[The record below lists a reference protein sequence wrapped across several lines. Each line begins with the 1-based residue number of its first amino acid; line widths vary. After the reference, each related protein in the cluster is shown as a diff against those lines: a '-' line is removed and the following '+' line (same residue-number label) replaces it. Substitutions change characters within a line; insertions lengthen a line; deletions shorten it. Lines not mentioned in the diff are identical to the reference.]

1 MTNTRRPPTMPENAS
16 TTRTSSP
23 RLRLGVKVTLA
34 QALILSVAIV
44 LPAVLNFQ
52 NQKEETLKHLQEQ
65 LQTAANA
72 LALEINPSDFAK
84 LSATPSDTLLP
95 EYKRIHDKIARFTKA
110 NRYLGFDDDNV
121 YAFRWMARDT
131 MRFAVMF
138 YSQYIGTPYKIRP
151 EMEYAFQNR
160 SSSYTGIYEDENGV
174 WVSAYSPILDST
186 GVVLGLI
193 EVDFKNNFYL
203 LQLSEKQRSVIT
215 TSLIAVIFG
224 AVLSFL
230 LAFLITKP
238 IQRITDAV
246 LAFSRGDKS
255 QRVEP
260 LSNDEIG
267 DLASAFNAM
276 AEEISKR
283 DRITE
288 EIRKQRLEETIAA
301 LNQSN
306 KELGKKQKE
315 LERTIDALNQS
326 NEQIKAQQLQL
337 LQAEKMSSLG
347 QMVAGIAHEVN
358 TPLGFV
364 KNSLT
369 LLSRNQQEIESL
381 LEKQHQLAEALVDGD
396 AEHVERHIAEAFEA
410 AKELDENEVLE
421 DSRKMLEHSK
431 IGIERIEELVIN
443 LKNFSRLDESAFKL
457 SDINEGIDSTLVIA
471 HNAIKHKAEIIKD
484 YAPDLKAECYPSQL
498 NQVFLNLI
506 MNAAQ
511 AIQEKGTIKIT
522 TQYEA
527 EPNVIANEKADRKYA
542 VIKIADSGKGIS
554 PEHLN
559 KIFDPFFT
567 TKPVG
572 QGTGLGLSISY
583 QIIERHKGAISVKSE
598 LGKGTEFT
606 VRIPVRQSIG

>member
-1 MTNTRRPPTMPENAS
+1 MSEDAS
-16 TTRTSSP
+16 TPRTSLP
-23 RLRLGVKVTLA
+23 RLRLGVKVTLV
-34 QALILSVAIV
+34 QALILSVAIL
-44 LPAVLNFQ
+44 LPAMLNFQ

-84 LSATPSDTLLP
+84 LSATPADTLLP
-95 EYKRIHDKIARFTKA
+95 EYKRIHNKIARFTKA

-121 YAFRWMARDT
+121 YAFKWIARDT

-138 YSQYIGTPYKIRP
+138 YSQYVGTPYRIRP

-174 WVSAYSPILDST
+174 WVSAYSPILDSA
-186 GVVLGLI
+186 GAVLGLV

-203 LQLSEKQRSVIT
+203 VQLSEKQRSVIV
-215 TSLIAVIFG
+215 TSLIAVVFG
-224 AVLSFL
+224 AMLSFL

-246 LAFSRGDKS
+246 VAFSRGEKS
-255 QRVEP
+255 QRVQA

-267 DLASAFNAM
+267 DLAAAFNAM
-276 AEEISKR
+276 AQEISER

-288 EIRKQRLEETIAA
+288 EIRKQRLEETITA
-301 LNQSN
+301 LNESN
-306 KELGKKQKE
+306 TELAEKQRE
-315 LERTIDALNQS
+315 LERTIQALNEK
-326 NEQIKAQQLQL
+326 NEQIKSQQLQL
-337 LQAEKMSSLG
+337 VQAEKMSSLG

-369 LLSRNQQEIESL
+369 LLSRNQEEIESL

-396 AEHVERHIAEAFEA
+396 AEHVEKHIAVAFEA

-431 IGIERIEELVIN
+431 IGIERIEELVLN

-457 SDINEGIDSTLVIA
+457 SDINEGLNSTLVIA
-471 HNAIKHKAEIIKD
+471 HNTIKHKAEIIKD
-484 YAPDLKAECYPSQL
+484 FTPDLKAECYPSQL

-506 MNAAQ
+506 VNATQ
-511 AIQEKGTIKIT
+511 AIQEKGVIKLT
-522 TQYEA
+522 TRYES
-527 EPNVIANEKADRKYA
+527 EPKVEAKNKADQKYA
-542 VIKIADSGKGIS
+542 VIKIADNGKGIA

-583 QIIERHKGAISVKSE
+583 QIIERHKGTISVKSE
-598 LGKGTEFT
+598 LGKGTEFV
-606 VRIPVRQSIG
+606 VRIPVRQTIG

>member
-1 MTNTRRPPTMPENAS
+1 MSDHA
-16 TTRTSSP
+16 TTPRTLSP
-23 RLRLGVKVTLA
+23 RLRLGAKVTLA

-72 LALEINPSDFAK
+72 LALEVNPSDFAK
-84 LSATPSDTLLP
+84 LSGIPSDTLLP
-95 EYKRIHDKIARFTKA
+95 EYKTIHDKIARFTKA

-121 YAFRWMARDT
+121 YAFKWIARDT

-138 YSQYIGTPYKIRP
+138 YSQYVGTPYQIRP
-151 EMEYAFQNR
+151 EMEYAFRNR

-174 WVSAYSPILDST
+174 WVSAYAPILDSS

-203 LQLSEKQRSVIT
+203 VQLSEKQRSVLT
-215 TSLIAVIFG
+215 ASMIAVAFG

-246 LAFSRGDKS
+246 LAFSKGDKS
-255 QRVEP
+255 QRVQE

-267 DLASAFNAM
+267 DLAAAFNAM
-276 AEEISKR
+276 AKEISER
-283 DRITE
+283 DRVTE
-288 EIRKQRLEETIAA
+288 EIRKQRLEETVAA
-301 LNQSN
+301 LNESN
-306 KELGKKQKE
+306 KELGEKQIE
-315 LERTIDALNQS
+315 LERTIQALNDK
-326 NEQIKAQQLQL
+326 NEQIKSQQLQL
-337 LQAEKMSSLG
+337 VQAEKMSSLG

-381 LEKQHQLAEALVDGD
+381 LEKQHQLAEALVEGD
-396 AEHVERHIAEAFEA
+396 AEHVEKHIAEAFEA
-410 AKELDENEVLE
+410 AKELDENEVLL
-421 DSRKMLEHSK
+421 DTRKMLDHSK
-431 IGIERIEELVIN
+431 IGIERIEELVLN

-457 SDINEGIDSTLVIA
+457 SDINEGLDSTLVIA
-471 HNAIKHKAEIIKD
+471 HNELKHKAEIIKA

-498 NQVFLNLI
+498 NQVFLNLL

-511 AIQEKGTIKIT
+511 AIPEKGTITIT
-522 TQYEA
+522 TRYEA
-527 EPNVIANEKADRKYA
+527 EPNIEAKEKADRKYA
-542 VIKIADSGKGIS
+542 TIKIADSGKGIS

-583 QIIERHKGAISVKSE
+583 QIIERHKGTISVRSE
-598 LGKGTEFT
+598 LGKGTEFI
-606 VRIPVRQSIG
+606 VRIPVRQTIG

>member
-1 MTNTRRPPTMPENAS
+1 MPENAS